1 MSSTPQLFRVD
12 AEKKQTETVQEVEFS
27 VEGLQERYDIQ
38 EWIAA
43 NPSILGSDLLIVAKE
58 FSDFDKTNERL
69 DLLAVDRSGKLVII
83 ELKRDDTGP
92 DVHMQAIKYAS
103 YLHRVGAAKIVEIL
117 AEYSSR
123 YLQKQISE
131 DEAKQQLLD
140 HLEASDLDSLNAK
153 QRIII
158 GSHRFAPEVTSAV
171 LWLNEQT
178 GQDLI
183 TCIQLTPYRDGDSL
197 YLQSNTII
205 PVPGT
210 EHFRIQVGKSGIT
223 RQPSQNPDTDR
234 VREVLSSV
242 VSLATVKVTKAT
254 WPDKTQRGT
263 QWGWWHLWY
272 GEKAPWENWD
282 FCTNL
287 ILRRKNG
294 IPDWLV
300 PADIARQVTGE
311 WIAGVQLHSRIGLP
325 ELLQSS
331 LANLSTGSN
340 PFQPYRNG
348 MILRG
353 VDELDDEFTS
363 NFAGLVGRFIETIA
377 PLVDEA
383 YGRGQLGGGEDAEE
397 SQGA

>member
-1 MSSTPQLFRVD
+1 MSSTPRLFRVD
-12 AEKKQTETVQEVEFS
+12 AEKKKSETVQEVEFS
-27 VEGLQERYDIQ
+27 SEGLQERYDIQ
-38 EWIAA
+38 EWIAT
-43 NPSILGSDLLIVAKE
+43 NPSILGNDLLIVAKE

-103 YLHRVGAAKIVEIL
+103 YLHRVDAAKIVEIL
-117 AEYSSR
+117 VEYSSR

-140 HLEASDLDSLNAK
+140 HLEASDLDSLNAR

-210 EHFRIQVGKSGIT
+210 EHFRVQVGKSGIT

-234 VREVLSSV
+234 VREALSSV
-242 VSLATVKVTKAT
+242 VSLAKAGVTKTA

-272 GEKAPWENWD
+272 GGRGPWENWD

-300 PADIARQVTGE
+300 PGDVARQVNGE

-325 ELLQSS
+325 EQLQLS
-331 LANLSTGSN
+331 LASLPTGSGR
-340 PFQPYRNG
+340 FQSYRDG

-363 NFAGLVGRFIETIA
+363 DFAGIVGRFIETIA
-377 PLVDEA
+377 PLVDDA
-383 YGRGQLGGGEDAEE
+383 YGQGQLGGGEGAEE
-397 SQGA
+397 